1 MKSVFLYGAE
11 AWLMINF
18 INFISEE

>member
-11 AWLMINF
+11 AWMMINF